1 MNINRP
7 ILVCGLCFAGFLFGF
22 AGNRVFENLV
32 LEPADPRVDR
42 NEKSVRSTENAAN
55 RNPAP
60 PSRISTLR
68 SADTLETIIGIQDDS
83 LYPKLALWLIDASE
97 PEIAAFWQAYKQ
109 RPDRT
114 NEITELLF
122 IHWTRLD
129 PQAAIAA
136 SAGTEEEQQAWRA
149 WAVHDPSAALRAA
162 IHQDHL
168 IASVVRGIGEFQG
181 DWLREHFD
189 EIPEDCKEVALTA
202 MSRGHDSDQA
212 EAMLD
217 FFKEHGHPFNER
229 LFNKL
234 IQQDPW
240 AAIDWMQNHQDVVI
254 EEYGSHEKAMKHLA
268 QTMAELHPDALQRLA
283 DQTPNG
289 EAKRNMEA
297 ALFENLL
304 KNDPDAA
311 RVQAEATKA
320 PLIAA
325 ERLAAVGLSLVKT
338 DPDAALEAA
347 EKLFTILPNAL
358 GSTTFISYPEGM
370 SWSGSPLKDAEE
382 LVGRLIDEMP
392 DRLLE
397 SISPSTRGLMGT
409 SKPFS
414 ELATR
419 WAKND
424 IAAYADWLNRQTDPD
439 VRNPAVEVMVDQL
452 SKRDHFQEAAE
463 WAIGS
468 PMMQSSL
475 KGMLH
480 QWHQSQPGGPE
491 NWLKTANI
499 PATEKD
505 QFHKM
510 IRSFESH

>member
-7 ILVCGLCFAGFLFGF
+7 ILVCGLCFTGFLFGF
-22 AGNRVFENLV
+22 TGNRVFENLV
-32 LEPADPRVDR
+32 PEPADPRVDR
-42 NEKSVRSTENAAN
+42 NEKSVRSTRNAEN
-55 RNPAP
+55 RNPEL
-60 PSRISTLR
+60 PSGISTLR

-97 PEIAAFWQAYKQ
+97 PEIAAFWQNYKQ
-109 RPDRT
+109 RPSRT
-114 NEITELLF
+114 DEINELIF

-136 SAGTEEEQQAWRA
+136 TAGTEEEQQAWRA
-149 WAVHDPSAALRAA
+149 WAVHDPSAALHAA

-168 IASVVRGIGEFQG
+168 ITSVVRGIGEFQG
-181 DWLREHFD
+181 AWLREHFD
-189 EIPEDCKEVALTA
+189 EIPEDCKEVALMA
-202 MSRGHDSDQA
+202 MSRGHDNDQA
-212 EAMLD
+212 EAMLE
-217 FFKEHGHPFNER
+217 FLKEHGHPFNEQ

-240 AAIDWMQNHQDVVI
+240 AAFDWMQNHKEGVI
-254 EEYGSHEKAMKHLA
+254 EQYGSHEKAMKHLA

-289 EAKRNMEA
+289 EAKRSMEA
-297 ALFENLL
+297 ALFESLL
-304 KNDPDAA
+304 KSDPEAA
-311 RVQAEATKA
+311 RVQAETTKA
-320 PLIAA
+320 PRIAA

-338 DPDAALEAA
+338 DPDSALEVA
-347 EKLFTILPNAL
+347 EKLFTVLPNAL
-358 GSTTFISYPEGM
+358 GNTTFISYSEGM
-370 SWSGSPLKDAEE
+370 SWSGAPLKDAEE
-382 LVGRLIDEMP
+382 LVGRLIVEMP

-409 SKPFS
+409 RGPFS
-414 ELATR
+414 EMATR

-439 VRNPAVEVMVDQL
+439 VRNPAVEVIVDQL
-452 SKRDHFQEAAE
+452 SKRDQFQEAAE

-475 KGMLH
+475 KSMLH
-480 QWHQSQPGGPE
+480 QWHQSQPGAPE

-499 PATEKD
+499 PAAEKD
-505 QFHKM
+505 PFHKM
-510 IRSFESH
+510 IQSFESP